1 MSRAEDLI
9 RNRQDDEEIDRLH
22 KFLKETIHKHFL
34 RIDEVVENFSEK
46 EIIELTDYIRYF
58 AKNHGEEN
66 LSSDVSMEKMQA
78 FLLLFCKLADVDDA
92 NRILSYL
99 ESEEF
104 GWHGTKYYMSNP
116 CLRRFLYDPK
126 GHCKK
131 AAKISNTELATNMV
145 GAFYDIFFS
154 DEFSQ
159 IVLFIFSY
167 CLASI
172 FTSMLNKGGV
182 SAPFFLQIAADK
194 SSVAYQIL
202 KEIIEICD
210 VNSGIDESC
219 NRANSAYGKCN
230 YIHQIYFPTQSTAK
244 DIDNLILNFKDCPVA
259 IVGYENERNYTALL
273 REVANI
279 PAKKKSLDLR
289 ERFNLLPVFVCP
301 AIKSS
306 FDNVFDIDLTG
317 YEVSAEYLTL
327 IKEKKQMLA
336 SWVLEL
342 VTSVEKYQSQ
352 EIDLIDRRRIARNH
366 SLISS
371 MISPYINQV
380 CQGYPDL
387 TMDNAKNVGF
397 LNYFFRRYIDT
408 IRRLCTFPD
417 DVKFEFFES
426 DNLPSQQD
434 IGEIV
439 DIIKTESEKSL
450 ANLHHRYLPAP
461 TAVGIKD
468 RGATNLAKQIEKQYR
483 SLKVYVRV
491 IPLEVKADRYIFKLE
506 TLNETR
512 DADISRNSK
521 TVQRRLKK
529 YDWFR
534 VDLRNPT
541 SINLVVAEQALTDNS
556 LIEML
561 YSEDFT
567 ESQLKIP
574 YAIGF
579 DDTGAMCI
587 EDIAEFPHLLL
598 GGATKSGKSTAM
610 MSLLMSIAYKHRTG
624 NVNVLI
630 LDLLEKDQSD
640 FDVFK
645 EQPFLSAPVIR
656 EPDTARKI
664 ILLLCQER
672 TRRMKDP
679 NLPDMPYI
687 VCVIDE
693 FPRLYSGISNKEYAE
708 QIEAATNELLSS
720 SRHAKIHL
728 VLAAQNPAKGNLK
741 GSIANITARIA
752 LKCAHYQNSVT
763 ILGRAGAEKLVGR
776 GQMIFDSI
784 SERDRVLQGSYISFK
799 DMTMLLAEIKKNFE
813 QQNKYPFK
821 IGSLDTASDLVE
833 RNSRLPGFTRG
844 PRGQSDDEKLAE
856 AIMWTL
862 PQMQVA
868 NSRLQAKLQIGNNRA
883 NRLLSR
889 MEEWGLI
896 HKLHGNLGWETI
908 PKCFEDISI
917 TVIDYLNESGVT
929 EAEIRS
935 IFRRDSDA
943 QVNDKFRQ

>member
-1 MSRAEDLI
+1 MGRAEDLI

-34 RIDEVVENFSEK
+34 RIDKVVENFSEE

-66 LSSDVSMEKMQA
+66 LSSDVSMEKIQA
-78 FLLLFCKLADVDDA
+78 SLLLFCKLTDVDDT

-99 ESEEF
+99 ESVEF
-104 GWHGTKYYMSNP
+104 GWHGSKYYMSNP

-131 AAKISNTELATNMV
+131 AAKISTTELATNMV
-145 GAFYDIFFS
+145 GALYDIFFS

-159 IVLFIFSY
+159 IVLLVFSY
-167 CLASI
+167 CLTSI
-172 FTSMLNKGGV
+172 FTSILNKGGV
-182 SAPFFLQIAADK
+182 SASFFLQIAADK

-202 KEIIEICD
+202 KEIVEICD

-244 DIDNLILNFKDCPVA
+244 DIDNLMLHFKDCPVA

-279 PAKKKSLDLR
+279 PAKNKALDLR

-317 YEVSAEYLTL
+317 CEVSAKYLTL

-352 EIDLIDRRRIARNH
+352 ETELIDRRRIARNR

-380 CQGYPDL
+380 CQGYPNL
-387 TMDNAKNVGF
+387 TLDNAKNVGF
-397 LNYFFRRYIDT
+397 LNYFFSRYIDT

-417 DVKFEFFES
+417 NEKFEFFES
-426 DNLPSQQD
+426 DNVPPQQD

-439 DIIKTESEKSL
+439 DIIKTQSEKSL
-450 ANLHHRYLPAP
+450 ADLHHRYLPAP

-468 RGATNLAKQIEKQYR
+468 RGAANLARQIENHYR
-483 SLKVYVRV
+483 ALKVYVRV
-491 IPLEVKADRYIFKLE
+491 IPTEVMADRYIFKLE
-506 TLNETR
+506 TLNETK
-512 DADISRNSK
+512 DVDISRTAK

-529 YDWFR
+529 YEWFR

-561 YSEDFT
+561 NSGDFA
-567 ESQLKIP
+567 ESKLKIP
-574 YAIGF
+574 YAMGF

-587 EDIAEFPHLLL
+587 EDIVEFPHLLL
-598 GGATKSGKSTAM
+598 GGATKSGKSTAI

-630 LDLLEKDQSD
+630 LDLLGKSQSD
-640 FDVFK
+640 FDIFK
-645 EQPFLSAPVIR
+645 NQPFLSAPVIT

-664 ILLLCQER
+664 ILLLYQER
-672 TRRMKDP
+672 TRRMKDS

-693 FPRLYSGISNKEYAE
+693 FPRLCSGISNKEYAE
-708 QIEAATNELLSS
+708 QIEAAMNELLSS
-720 SRHAKIHL
+720 SRHTKIHL
-728 VLAAQNPAKGNLK
+728 VLAAQNPAKRNLQ

-784 SERDRVLQGSYISFK
+784 FERDRVLQGSYISFK
-799 DMTMLLAEIKKNFE
+799 DMTMLLAEIEKDFK

-821 IGSLDTASDLVE
+821 IGSLDTASDLVK
-833 RNSRLPGFTRG
+833 RNSRLPGFTQS
-844 PRGQSDDEKLAE
+844 PPGQSYDEKLAE

-862 PQMQVA
+862 PQRQVA

-883 NRLLSR
+883 NRLLGR

-908 PKCFEDISI
+908 PECFEDIPI
-917 TVIDYLNESGVT
+917 TVINYLNESGVT

-935 IFRRDSDA
+935 IFQGDSDA
-943 QVNDKFRQ
+943 

>member
-34 RIDEVVENFSEK
+34 RIDKVVENFSEE

-66 LSSDVSMEKMQA
+66 LSSDVSMEKIQA
-78 FLLLFCKLADVDDA
+78 SLLLFCKLTDVDDT

-99 ESEEF
+99 ESVEF
-104 GWHGTKYYMSNP
+104 GWHGSKYYMSNP

-131 AAKISNTELATNMV
+131 AAKISTTELATNMV
-145 GAFYDIFFS
+145 GALYDIFFS

-159 IVLFIFSY
+159 IVLLVFSY
-167 CLASI
+167 CLTSI
-172 FTSMLNKGGV
+172 FTSILNKGGV
-182 SAPFFLQIAADK
+182 SASFFLQIAADK

-202 KEIIEICD
+202 KEIVEICD

-244 DIDNLILNFKDCPVA
+244 DIDNLMLHFKDRPVA
-259 IVGYENERNYTALL
+259 IVGHENERNYTALL

-279 PAKKKSLDLR
+279 PTKKKALDLR

-317 YEVSAEYLTL
+317 CEVSAKYLTL

-380 CQGYPDL
+380 CQGYPNL
-387 TMDNAKNVGF
+387 TLDNAKNVGF
-397 LNYFFRRYIDT
+397 LNYFFSRYIDT
-408 IRRLCTFPD
+408 IRRLSD
-417 DVKFEFFES
+417 NEKFEFFES
-426 DNLPSQQD
+426 DNVPPQQD

-439 DIIKTESEKSL
+439 DIIKTQSEKSL
-450 ANLHHRYLPAP
+450 ADLHHRYLPAP

-468 RGATNLAKQIEKQYR
+468 RGAANLARQIENHYR
-483 SLKVYVRV
+483 ALKVYVRV
-491 IPLEVKADRYIFKLE
+491 IPTEVMADRYIFKLE
-506 TLNETR
+506 TLNETK
-512 DADISRNSK
+512 DVDISRTAK

-529 YDWFR
+529 YEWFR

-567 ESQLKIP
+567 ESKLKIP
-574 YAIGF
+574 YAMGF

-587 EDIAEFPHLLL
+587 EDIVEFPHLLL

-693 FPRLYSGISNKEYAE
+693 FPRLCSGISNKEYAE
-708 QIEAATNELLSS
+708 QIEAAMNELLSS
-720 SRHAKIHL
+720 SRHTKIHL
-728 VLAAQNPAKGNLK
+728 VLAAQNPAKRNLQ

-784 SERDRVLQGSYISFK
+784 FERDRVVQGSYISFK
-799 DMTMLLAEIKKNFE
+799 DMTMLLAEIEKDFK

-821 IGSLDTASDLVE
+821 IGSLDTASDLVK
-833 RNSRLPGFTRG
+833 RNSRLPGFTQS
-844 PRGQSDDEKLAE
+844 PPGQSYDEKLAE

-883 NRLLSR
+883 NRLLGR

-908 PKCFEDISI
+908 PECFEDIPI
-917 TVIDYLNESGVT
+917 TVINYLNESGVT

-935 IFRRDSDA
+935 IFQGDSDA
-943 QVNDKFRQ
+943 

>member
-9 RNRQDDEEIDRLH
+9 KNQRDEEEIDRLH
-22 KFLKETIHKHFL
+22 RFLRDTIHKHFL
-34 RIDEVVENFSEK
+34 GIDKVVENFSEE
-46 EIIELTDYIRYF
+46 EITELAEYIHYF
-58 AKNHGEEN
+58 AGKHGEEN
-66 LSSDVSMEKMQA
+66 LSSDVSMDKIKIL
-78 FLLLFCKLADVDDA
+78 LLLFTKLSDCDDA

-99 ESEEF
+99 ESVEF
-104 GWHGTKYYMSNP
+104 GWHDTTYYLNNP
-116 CLRRFLYDPK
+116 CLRRFLHDPK

-131 AAKISNTELATNMV
+131 AAKISNTELATNML
-145 GAFYDIFFS
+145 GKFYDIFFS
-154 DEFSQ
+154 DEFSP

-167 CLASI
+167 CLASV
-172 FTSMLNKGGV
+172 FTSVLNKGGV
-182 SAPFFLQIAADK
+182 SAPLFLQVAADN
-194 SSVAYQIL
+194 SSIVYQIL
-202 KEIIEICD
+202 KEIVEICD
-210 VNSGIDESC
+210 VNSSIDANC
-219 NRANSAYGKCN
+219 NRANSAYGKCDYTN
-230 YIHQIYFPTQSTAK
+230 QVYFPTQSLAK
-244 DIDNLILNFKDCPVA
+244 DIDNLMRDFKDCPVL
-259 IVGYENERNYTALL
+259 ICGYENERNYTVLL
-273 REVANI
+273 REISNI
-279 PAKKKSLDLR
+279 PTKKKALDLR
-289 ERFNLLPVFVCP
+289 ERFNLLPIFVCP

-306 FDNVFDIDLTG
+306 FDNVFNIDITG
-317 YEVSAEYLTL
+317 FEVSAEYFTL
-327 IKEKKQMLA
+327 IKENKQMLA

-342 VTSVEKYQSQ
+342 VTRIDKYQSQ
-352 EIDLIDRRRIARNH
+352 EAELVDRRKIARNR
-366 SLISS
+366 SVISS
-371 MISPYINQV
+371 VISPYINKV
-380 CQGYPDL
+380 CQGYPHL

-397 LNYFFRRYIDT
+397 LNYFFGRYVDT
-408 IRRLCTFPD
+408 IRQLCAFPAD
-417 DVKFEFFES
+417 EKFEFFES
-426 DNLPSQQD
+426 DNLSPQQD

-439 DIIKTESEKSL
+439 AIIKTASEQSL
-450 ANLHHRYLPAP
+450 VNLHHRYLPAP
-461 TAVGIKD
+461 TATGIKEK
-468 RGATNLAKQIEKQYR
+468 GSVSLAKQIEKHYR
-483 SLKVYVRV
+483 ALKVYVRV

-512 DADISRNSK
+512 DVDISRTAK

-529 YDWFR
+529 YEWFR

-561 YSEDFT
+561 NSGDFAESE
-567 ESQLKIP
+567 LKIP
-574 YAIGF
+574 YAMGF

-587 EDIAEFPHLLL
+587 EDIVEFPHLLL

-630 LDLLEKDQSD
+630 LDLLGKDQSD

-645 EQPFLSAPVIR
+645 SQPFLSTPIIT
-656 EPDTARKI
+656 EPDAARKI

-693 FPRLYSGISNKEYAE
+693 FPRLYSSISSKEYAE
-708 QIEAATNELLSS
+708 QIKEAMNELLSS
-720 SRHAKIHL
+720 SRHTKIHL
-728 VLAAQNPAKGNLK
+728 VLAAQNPGKGDIV

-784 SERDRVLQGSYISFK
+784 FERGRVLQGSYISFE
-799 DMTMLLAEIKKNFE
+799 DMTMLLTEIEKTFE

-821 IGSLDTASDLVE
+821 IGSLDTASDPIE
-833 RNSRLPGFTRG
+833 RNSGLPGFSQS
-844 PRGQSDDEKLAE
+844 PQGQSYDEKLAE

-862 PQMQVA
+862 PQRQVA
-868 NSRLQAKLQIGNNRA
+868 NSRLQAKLQVGNNRA

-889 MEEWGLI
+889 MEDWGLI
-896 HKLHGNLGWETI
+896 HRLHGNLGWETV
-908 PKCFEDISI
+908 PKCFEDIPI
-917 TVIDYLNESGVT
+917 TVINYLNESGVT

-935 IFRRDSDA
+935 VFQGDSDS
-943 QVNDKFRQ
+943 QVNDEFRQ